1 MKPPLPQQIAQQ
13 ITFSLILILLAL
25 LSGCAGQ
32 QTRTKSSVVDYLY
45 PKTADT
51 VVEPSIPVLNL
62 PVKVGIAFVPEQSA
76 RYRGVNY
83 WSGTVGASAI
93 TEMAKTNLLEKVADN
108 FRKYEFIGE
117 IEIIPSVYLTPGG
130 SFSNLEQIRTM
141 YGIDLIALVSYDQVQ
156 FTDEGFLSVTYWTLI
171 GAYVIAGEKNDTS
184 TMIDTVVYDIPS
196 KSMLFRA
203 PGTSNVKGNATP
215 VNLSEALR
223 TDSMKSFEEATD
235 KMVVNLDAQLSSFKE
250 KIKRNPAKVKIVHRE
265 GYSGGGMNGG
275 VEIILML
282 LLVLMRCARNSSSRL
297 LKKTQSLFRQ
307 PAGTKTELV

>member
-1 MKPPLPQQIAQQ
+1 MKRIAKQLNP
-13 ITFSLILILLAL
+13 SLILILLAV
-25 LSGCAGQ
+25 LSGCTGQ

-45 PKTADT
+45 PKAAET
-51 VVEPSIPVLNL
+51 VVQPSIPVLNL
-62 PVKVGIAFVPEQSA
+62 PVKVGIAFVPEQSTG
-76 RYRGVNY
+76 YRGVNF
-83 WSGTVGASAI
+83 WSGVVGGSAI
-93 TEMAKTNLLEKVADN
+93 TETAKTDLLEKVAEN

-117 IEIIPSVYLTPGG
+117 IEIIPSAYLTPGG
-130 SFSNLEQIRTM
+130 SFSNLEQISTM

-171 GAYVIAGEKNDTS
+171 GAYVIAGEKNDTN

-223 TDSMKSFEEATD
+223 VDSMKSFAEATD
-235 KMVVNLDAQLSSFKE
+235 KMIANLDTQLSTFKE
-250 KIKRNPAKVKIVHRE
+250 KVKKSPEKIKIVHRE

-275 VEIILML
+275 VEFALML
-282 LLVLMRCARNSSSRL
+282 LLILTGSTRN
-297 LKKTQSLFRQ
+297 TFRN
-307 PAGTKTELV
+307 KLN